1 MAEKKQ
7 AEFLQWF
14 NPTLDASR
22 EIGIKF
28 LLVFLPDWSILQKEA
43 EIKYIFFTSFT
54 PLFYCKKVM
63 IINMK
68 TFL

>member
-14 NPTLDASR
+14 NPTLDALR

-28 LLVFLPDWSILQKEA
+28 LLVF
-43 EIKYIFFTSFT
+43 FTRLVYTVSGKSH
-54 PLFYCKKVM
+54 L
-63 IINMK
+63 
-68 TFL
+68 